1 MNSEVIEIILIFLG
15 FITGMI
21 IGIDMYKSLKKEKIY
36 TISAMVSEELDDF
49 IKDFGTDG
57 GILTDSDIKEI
68 YGKELAEEYKEFV
81 NDIVTTIIEKKLFL
95 FSIKQHKK
103 YIGKEYS
110 IQVIKPTQEHKSW
123 I

>member
-1 MNSEVIEIILIFLG
+1 MNSEVIEIILIFLA
-15 FITGMI
+15 FIAGI
-21 IGIDMYKSLKKEKIY
+21 FIGVDMYKSLKKEKIY

-49 IKDFGTDG
+49 IKDFGIGDT
-57 GILTDSDIKEI
+57 LTDPDLEEFFDK
-68 YGKELAEEYKEFV
+68 KLAEEYKALV

-110 IQVIKPTQEHKSW
+110 IQVIKPTKEH
-123 I
+123 